1 MNQYDSGTDDWEKI
15 DAAAKRREWQEN
27 AGFYSYPKY
36 HGQGLSKG
44 IYNWNSSQE
53 YFDNVNKRGDEM
65 VGILEID
72 RGAADDRMTRI
83 DGLESG
89 DNSEPFIMFEFI
101 KIDHNKG
108 DDSTLSSTFLNMANQ
123 LENYVSKKVSGEDSV
138 VGQIVDDATT
148 AAKTAIGAEDK
159 FMQNLAKKAGEAFKN
174 IYKNW
179 RPKKYLGDTI
189 VLYMTPGISIADT
202 VSYHEDTR
210 KLASMVEGIV
220 EKGVGTYLNEQSASD
235 VATLGVSAA
244 AWIGGIVADKAG
256 GGNVAGT
263 IFGASVADAIKG
275 EAEILRGKTLNPNE
289 YLRFKSTPLRN
300 FNFEFKFLPDTPD
313 ESDECRDIIK
323 SFRSNM
329 HAHKESDITIQVPST
344 CIVSFHGI
352 KDMIQLPPLVVTT
365 CTTSYSP
372 TVQARFKGTKQ
383 PVEMNVSLGLQE
395 IRPIYDTDVLAGY

>member
-1 MNQYDSGTDDWEKI
+1 
-15 DAAAKRREWQEN
+15 
-27 AGFYSYPKY
+27 
-36 HGQGLSKG
+36 
-44 IYNWNSSQE
+44 
-53 YFDNVNKRGDEM
+53 
-65 VGILEID
+65 
-72 RGAADDRMTRI
+72 MTRL
-83 DGLESG
+83 DKLESG

-108 DDSTLSSTFLNMANQ
+108 DDSTLSKTFLDMAHK
-123 LENYVSKKVSGEDSV
+123 LENAAGKVVDGESQLRDAAVEAYKKFKETEWTG
-138 VGQIVDDATT
+138 
-148 AAKTAIGAEDK
+148 
-159 FMQNLAKKAGEAFKN
+159 LAKNVGEAFKN
-174 IYKNW
+174 IYKSW

-189 VLYMTPGISIADT
+189 VLYMTPGISIADS

-235 VATLGVSAA
+235 IATLGVSAA
-244 AWIGGIVADKAG
+244 AWIGGVALDKFG
-256 GGNVAGT
+256 GGDVRKT
-263 IFGASVADAIKG
+263 IFGAVTADAIKG

-313 ESDECRDIIK
+313 ESNECRDIIK

-383 PVEMNVSLGLQE
+383 PVEMNISLGLQE
-395 IRPIYDTDVLAGY
+395 IRPIYDTDVIAGY

>member
-1 MNQYDSGTDDWEKI
+1 MSYEESADYADQI
-15 DAAAKRREWQEN
+15 AANKRREWQEN

-44 IYNWNSSQE
+44 IYDWNSSQE
-53 YFDNVNKRGDEM
+53 YFDNVNKQGDGM
-65 VGILEID
+65 VGILEVD
-72 RGAADDRMTRI
+72 RGAADDRMTRL
-83 DGLESG
+83 DKLESG

-108 DDSTLSSTFLNMANQ
+108 DDSTLSNTFLDIANQ
-123 LENYVSKKVSGEDSV
+123 LENAGSALAEDGSLLKGAQKVAGTMLD
-138 VGQIVDDATT
+138 
-148 AAKTAIGAEDK
+148 AKTYK
-159 FMQNLAKKAGEAFKN
+159 SLAANASEAFKN
-174 IYKNW
+174 VYKSW

-210 KLASMVEGIV
+210 KLASMIEGIV

-235 VATLGVSAA
+235 VATLGISAA
-244 AWIGGIVADKAG
+244 AWIGGIAADKAG
-256 GGNVAGT
+256 GGSFWKT
-263 IFGASVADAIKG
+263 MLGANVADAIKG

-300 FNFEFKFLPDTPD
+300 FNFEFKFLPDSPD
-313 ESDECRDIIK
+313 ESNECRDIIK

>member
-1 MNQYDSGTDDWEKI
+1 MSDNLSLSDI
-15 DAAAKRREWQEN
+15 AAAPAAAAAAVAANKRREWQGN

-72 RGAADDRMTRI
+72 RGAADDRMTRL
-83 DGLESG
+83 DKLESG

-101 KIDHNKG
+101 KIDHDKG
-108 DDSTLSSTFLNMANQ
+108 DDSTLSNTFLDMAET
-123 LENYVSKKVSGEDSV
+123 LENAGS
-138 VGQIVDDATT
+138 AL
-148 AAKTAIGAEDK
+148 AEDGSLLK
-159 FMQNLAKKAGEAFKN
+159 GAQKVAGTMLDAETYKGIAAKAGEAFKN
-174 IYKNW
+174 VYKSW

-189 VLYMTPGISIADT
+189 VLYMTPGISIADS

-210 KLASMVEGIV
+210 KLASMLEGIV

-275 EAEILRGKTLNPNE
+275 EAEILRGKTVNPNE

-395 IRPIYDTDVLAGY
+395 IRPIYDTDVIDGY

>member
-1 MNQYDSGTDDWEKI
+1 MNQYDSGLDDWSKI
-15 DAAAKRREWQEN
+15 DAANKRREWQQN

-65 VGILEID
+65 VGILDVD
-72 RGAADDRMTRI
+72 RGAADDRMTRL
-83 DGLESG
+83 DKLESG

-101 KIDHNKG
+101 KIDHDKG
-108 DDSTLSSTFLNMANQ
+108 DDSTLSNTFLDMAET
-123 LENYVSKKVSGEDSV
+123 LENAGS
-138 VGQIVDDATT
+138 AL
-148 AAKTAIGAEDK
+148 AEDGSLLK
-159 FMQNLAKKAGEAFKN
+159 GAQKVASTMLDAETYKSLAANAGEAFKN
-174 IYKNW
+174 VYKSW

-189 VLYMTPGISIADT
+189 VLYMTPGISIADS

-220 EKGVGTYLNEQSASD
+220 KEGVGGYLNEQSASD
-235 VATLGVSAA
+235 VATLGITSA
-244 AWIGGIVADKAG
+244 AWIGGLAAKAIG
-256 GGNVAGT
+256 GEVAGT
-263 IFGASVADAIKG
+263 IFGAVTADAIKG
-275 EAEILRGKTLNPNE
+275 EAEILRGKTVNPNE

-300 FNFEFKFLPDTPD
+300 FNFEFKFLPDSPD
-313 ESDECRDIIK
+313 ESNECRDIIK

-352 KDMIQLPPLVVTT
+352 KDMIQLPPLVVNT

-383 PVEMNVSLGLQE
+383 PVEMNISLGLQE

>member
-1 MNQYDSGTDDWEKI
+1 MNQYDSGLDDWERI
-15 DAAAKRREWQEN
+15 DAAAKRREWQQN

-44 IYNWNSSQE
+44 IYDWNSSQE

-65 VGILEID
+65 VGILEVD
-72 RGAADDRMTRI
+72 RGAADDRMTRL
-83 DGLESG
+83 DKLESG

-101 KIDHNKG
+101 KIDHNKE
-108 DDSTLSSTFLNMANQ
+108 DDSTLSSTFLDMAHK
-123 LENYVSKKVSGEDSV
+123 LENAAGKVVDGESQLRDAAVEAYKKFKETEWTG
-138 VGQIVDDATT
+138 
-148 AAKTAIGAEDK
+148 
-159 FMQNLAKKAGEAFKN
+159 LAKNVGEAFKN
-174 IYKNW
+174 VYKSW

-235 VATLGVSAA
+235 IATLGVSAA
-244 AWIGGIVADKAG
+244 AWIGGIAADKLG
-256 GGNVAGT
+256 GGNIAGT
-263 IFGASVADAIKG
+263 ILGASVADAIKG

-300 FNFEFKFLPDTPD
+300 FNFEFKFLPDSPD
-313 ESDECRDIIK
+313 ESNECRDIIK

>member
-1 MNQYDSGTDDWEKI
+1 MNQYDSGLDDWSKI
-15 DAAAKRREWQEN
+15 DAANKRREWQQN

-65 VGILEID
+65 VGILDVD
-72 RGAADDRMTRI
+72 RGAADDRMTRL
-83 DGLESG
+83 DKLESG

-101 KIDHNKG
+101 KIDHDKG
-108 DDSTLSSTFLNMANQ
+108 DDSTLSSTFLNMVNQ
-123 LENYVSKKVSGEDSV
+123 LENAGS
-138 VGQIVDDATT
+138 AL
-148 AAKTAIGAEDK
+148 AEDGSLLK
-159 FMQNLAKKAGEAFKN
+159 GAQKVASTMLDAETYKSLAANAGEAFKN
-174 IYKNW
+174 VYKSW

-189 VLYMTPGISIADT
+189 VLYMTPGISIADS

-235 VATLGVSAA
+235 VATLGISAA
-244 AWIGGIVADKAG
+244 AWIGGLAAKAIG
-256 GGNVAGT
+256 GEVAGT
-263 IFGASVADAIKG
+263 IFGAVTADAIKG
-275 EAEILRGKTLNPNE
+275 EAEILRGKTVNPNE

-300 FNFEFKFLPDTPD
+300 FNFEFKFLPDSPD
-313 ESDECRDIIK
+313 ESNECRDIIK

-352 KDMIQLPPLVVTT
+352 KDMIQLPPLVVNT

-383 PVEMNVSLGLQE
+383 PVEMNISLGLQE

>member
-1 MNQYDSGTDDWEKI
+1 MNQYDSGLDFSKI
-15 DAAAKRREWQEN
+15 DAAKKRKEWQQN

-44 IYNWNSSQE
+44 IYDWNSSQE
-53 YFDNVNKRGDEM
+53 YFDNVNKEGDGM
-65 VGILEID
+65 VGILEVD
-72 RGAADDRMTRI
+72 RGAADDRMTRL
-83 DGLESG
+83 DKLESG

-101 KIDHNKG
+101 KIDHDKG
-108 DDSTLSSTFLNMANQ
+108 DDSTLSNTFLDMAET
-123 LENYVSKKVSGEDSV
+123 LENAGS
-138 VGQIVDDATT
+138 AL
-148 AAKTAIGAEDK
+148 AEDGSLLK
-159 FMQNLAKKAGEAFKN
+159 GAQKVAGTMLDAETYKGIAAKAGEAFKN
-174 IYKNW
+174 VYKSW

-220 EKGVGTYLNEQSASD
+220 KDGVGTYLNEQSASD

-300 FNFEFKFLPDTPD
+300 FNFEFKFLPDSPD
-313 ESDECRDIIK
+313 ESNECRDIIK

>member
-1 MNQYDSGTDDWEKI
+1 
-15 DAAAKRREWQEN
+15 
-27 AGFYSYPKY
+27 
-36 HGQGLSKG
+36 
-44 IYNWNSSQE
+44 
-53 YFDNVNKRGDEM
+53 
-65 VGILEID
+65 
-72 RGAADDRMTRI
+72 MTRL
-83 DGLESG
+83 DKLESG

-101 KIDHNKG
+101 KIDHDKG
-108 DDSTLSSTFLNMANQ
+108 DDSTLSYTFLDMAEK
-123 LENYVSKKVSGEDSV
+123 LENAGS
-138 VGQIVDDATT
+138 AL
-148 AAKTAIGAEDK
+148 AAEGGVTKSLKNIAGTMIDK
-159 FMQNLAKKAGEAFKN
+159 ETYKGIAANASEAFKN
-174 IYKNW
+174 IYKSW

-189 VLYMTPGISIADT
+189 VLYMTPGISIADS

-210 KLASMVEGIV
+210 KLASMLEGIV

-244 AWIGGIVADKAG
+244 AWIGGLAADKFG
-256 GGNVAGT
+256 GGSFWKT
-263 IFGASVADAIKG
+263 MLGASMADAVKG
-275 EAEILRGKTLNPNE
+275 EAEILRGKTVNPNE

-383 PVEMNVSLGLQE
+383 PVEMNISLGLQE
-395 IRPIYDTDVLAGY
+395 IRPIYDTDVIAGY

>member
-1 MNQYDSGTDDWEKI
+1 MSYEESADYADQI
-15 DAAAKRREWQEN
+15 AANKRREWQEN

-83 DGLESG
+83 DKLESG

-108 DDSTLSSTFLNMANQ
+108 DDSTLSKTFLDMAKK
-123 LENYVSKKVSGEDSV
+123 LENAGGALADGSMKDAV
-138 VGQIVDDATT
+138 VNTYGTFKETDWKSL
-148 AAKTAIGAEDK
+148 AA
-159 FMQNLAKKAGEAFKN
+159 NAGEAFRN
-174 IYKNW
+174 VYESW

-210 KLASMVEGIV
+210 KLASMIEGIV

-235 VATLGVSAA
+235 VATLGISAA
-244 AWIGGIVADKAG
+244 AWIGGIAADKAG

-263 IFGASVADAIKG
+263 IFGAAMADAIKG

-300 FNFEFKFLPDTPD
+300 FNFEFKFLPDSPD
-313 ESDECRDIIK
+313 ESNECRDIIK

-395 IRPIYDTDVLAGY
+395 IRPIYDTDVIAGY